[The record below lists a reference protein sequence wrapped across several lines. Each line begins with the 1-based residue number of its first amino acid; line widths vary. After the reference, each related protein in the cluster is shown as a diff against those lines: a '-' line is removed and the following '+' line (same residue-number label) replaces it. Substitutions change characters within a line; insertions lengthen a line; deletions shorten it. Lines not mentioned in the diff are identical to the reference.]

1 MPIHLLSP
9 LVVNQ
14 IAAGEVVERPASV
27 VKELVE
33 NSIDAEATRINV
45 EIENGGRDLI
55 LINDDGVGIPMD
67 ELSLAVA
74 AHATSKITQ
83 TEDLNA
89 IASLGFRGEALA
101 SIGAISRMSL
111 VSRTKNDTG
120 AARIDIEGDK
130 VDDPKPSPGP
140 LGTTITVRNLFFN
153 TPGRRKF
160 LRTDQ
165 TETTRISQ
173 TVEKLA
179 LSHPQIGFTFT
190 TNKRKTIDLAP
201 TQHRRERVLEIL
213 GRELDGE
220 LLELDVNERG
230 IGMWGMIGKPAIAR
244 GTNRHMQ
251 VFLNGRSITDRSITH
266 AIKEAYRGLID
277 PTRHPTIVLFMQMD
291 PAMVDVNVHPTKAEV
306 RFRNQAAVHGAVLSA
321 VRNRL
326 REDDLTPTFD
336 LSRPG
341 VGSLSIPGFKPEFA
355 SGVGS
360 GGGGSSSQE
369 STSQF
374 VDYFRRLDPL
384 QKGFIYSEVKEV
396 LAESVPELLD
406 DDNAKPQAAQDM
418 EVLPMVRAVEDVLQI
433 HSSFLV
439 TQDEHGLLII
449 DQHALHERVMFE
461 KLKEAIGKG
470 NLESQRLLMPAPVD
484 IDASQME
491 LLVSLKPLLDRIGI
505 EAEQIGPAAIGIN
518 AFSSFLF
525 ERGVEPA
532 EFILELFNKASAEG
546 LNNDT
551 EAALHEVLDM
561 MACKAAIK
569 AGDKLTTQE
578 ITDLLRQREIVERSS
593 NCPHGRPTTLRL
605 SIEELEKQ
613 FGRR

>member
-201 TQHRRERVLEIL
+201 TQHRR
-213 GRELDGE
+213 
-220 LLELDVNERG
+220 
-230 IGMWGMIGKPAIAR
+230 K
-244 GTNRHMQ
+244 
-251 VFLNGRSITDRSITH
+251 
-266 AIKEAYRGLID
+266 
-277 PTRHPTIVLFMQMD
+277 
-291 PAMVDVNVHPTKAEV
+291 
-306 RFRNQAAVHGAVLSA
+306 
-321 VRNRL
+321 
-326 REDDLTPTFD
+326 
-336 LSRPG
+336 
-341 VGSLSIPGFKPEFA
+341 
-355 SGVGS
+355 
-360 GGGGSSSQE
+360 
-369 STSQF
+369 
-374 VDYFRRLDPL
+374 
-384 QKGFIYSEVKEV
+384 
-396 LAESVPELLD
+396 
-406 DDNAKPQAAQDM
+406 
-418 EVLPMVRAVEDVLQI
+418 
-433 HSSFLV
+433 
-439 TQDEHGLLII
+439 
-449 DQHALHERVMFE
+449 
-461 KLKEAIGKG
+461 
-470 NLESQRLLMPAPVD
+470 
-484 IDASQME
+484 
-491 LLVSLKPLLDRIGI
+491 
-505 EAEQIGPAAIGIN
+505 
-518 AFSSFLF
+518 
-525 ERGVEPA
+525 
-532 EFILELFNKASAEG
+532 
-546 LNNDT
+546 
-551 EAALHEVLDM
+551 
-561 MACKAAIK
+561 
-569 AGDKLTTQE
+569 
-578 ITDLLRQREIVERSS
+578 
-593 NCPHGRPTTLRL
+593 
-605 SIEELEKQ
+605 
-613 FGRR
+613 